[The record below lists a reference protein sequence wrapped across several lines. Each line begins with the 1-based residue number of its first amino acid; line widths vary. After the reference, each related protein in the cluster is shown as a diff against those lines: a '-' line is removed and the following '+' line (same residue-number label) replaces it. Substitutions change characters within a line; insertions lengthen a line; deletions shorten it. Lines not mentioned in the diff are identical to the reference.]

1 MKVEIAGDEQMK
13 DKKNKV
19 AVVTGGSMAA
29 RSGPPP
35 LRSAR
40 SGIGV
45 IGDRPHLYT
54 TPWFCLLI
62 PSM

>member
-19 AVVTGGSMAA
+19 AVVTGGS
-29 RSGPPP
+29 
-35 LRSAR
+35 

-62 PSM
+62 PSMGCIPECT